1 MPPQIIGIA
10 ILVAVLVL
18 LVRMLGQG
26 NPANTGQILR
36 RTLGGAFILIAL
48 LLVSRGLLPAAIPF
62 FVIGL
67 AVLGLGG
74 LLGVNFPWA
83 QKSPGQR
90 SSVRTE
96 MLAMELDHD
105 SGELDG
111 DILSGTFA
119 GNRLGDL
126 SLEQLMIL
134 RRECLAMTDQSTA
147 LLDAYL
153 DRMHAEWREGGAA
166 DDPAPS
172 NGGEMSMDDAFSVL
186 GLERGASAAQINKAH
201 HQMMK
206 KFHPDH
212 GGSEY
217 LASKINQARDVL
229 LAGT

>member
-26 NPANTGQILR
+26 NPANTAQILR

-67 AVLGLGG
+67 AILGLGG
-74 LLGVNFPWA
+74 MLGVNFPWA

-96 MLAMELDHD
+96 MLSMELDHD

-111 DILSGTFA
+111 EILSGTFA
-119 GNRLGDL
+119 GKRLSDL

-134 RRECLAMTDQSTA
+134 RRECLAITDQSTA

-153 DRMHAEWREGGAA
+153 DRMHGDWRADGAA

-172 NGGEMSMDDAFSVL
+172 DGGVMSVDEAYNVL
-186 GLERGASAAQINKAH
+186 GLEHGASAAQINKAH